1 MTTRSRNTTIVAVAL
16 LALVTAAQAQA
27 GNPFDNVRKV
37 INQVEH
43 AVGGGSHQILPYPLP
58 YPQPCPTP
66 NPYPQ
71 PQPWPVPEP
80 QPQPW
85 PVPEPQPQPVPASY
99 FLGVYT
105 STVPVGQGGAV
116 SSGPQV
122 RVVPGYEQQVYGQ
135 RVNSIVPNSPAFHA
149 GLEPG
154 DIIVN
159 ANGYSMD
166 SDQHLRAAIADSQGY
181 LEMQVLDSRSGQ
193 IVLVVAEPESQTP
206 AAMAVNPAQ
215 GGAGSATQ
223 PASQPQVLQSSGQQS
238 LGMQTLSVQGA
249 GGRRPPVRRR

>member
-16 LALVTAAQAQA
+16 LALITAAQAQA

-37 INQVEH
+37 INHVEH
-43 AVGGGSHQILPYPLP
+43 AVGGGSNQILPYPLP

-71 PQPWPVPEP
+71 PQPQPWPVPEP
-80 QPQPW
+80 Q
-85 PVPEPQPQPVPASY
+85 PQPQPVPASY

-116 SSGPQV
+116 ASGPQV

-135 RVNSIVPNSPAFHA
+135 RVNNIVPNSPAFHA

-154 DIIVN
+154 DVIIN

-181 LEMQVLDSRSGQ
+181 LEMQILDSRSGQ
-193 IVLVVAEPESQTP
+193 IVLVVAEPEAQTP
-206 AAMAVNPAQ
+206 AAYAVNPAQ
-215 GGAGSATQ
+215 PQTGGTIQ
-223 PASQPQVLQSSGQQS
+223 PASQPQVLQSSGR
-238 LGMQTLSVQGA
+238 QTLGTQTLQGT